1 VLRWLSRFA
10 LFCLLLF
17 GCFRALFLWVNRP
30 PQAPFSLR
38 EEAFSFWYGLR
49 MDISTLAYL
58 LVLPVLLW
66 LLLHLRDS
74 PLLQRI
80 HRVYVRLL
88 LVVLVLIGLG
98 NVAVYHFWG
107 TLLNFRAISYLSDP
121 KEAFVSL
128 SGGQAVLLMLV
139 IAGVLTAGWFGQNA
153 LRLPELPRN
162 SSARGLIWQ
171 LPILLAA
178 IVLGIRGGWQQLP
191 MNESLVAFSRHLFL
205 NNAAV
210 NPAWHLSYEIRTA
223 GIGSSNPFVV
233 MPEAE
238 AEAAVRGL
246 FAERDDSVTRVLGLQ
261 RPNIVLI
268 QLESFTVDLVG
279 AMGGEPGISPNLDAL
294 IAQGLLFDSIYSSG
308 FRTDQGITSLLNG
321 WPATPYHSVMR
332 SEEKSSRLPSL
343 VKSLTAQGYRTECYY
358 GGASNFSNLNVYLAG
373 QGFDRML
380 DQDSFPPSVERGRWG
395 VPDGPLFERCASEV
409 GAGASPFFAFIITLS
424 NHEPFDV
431 PGPKRFPG
439 DNDADRFRNAAAYTD
454 SVLGDFFRAA
464 RKQPW
469 YDSTLFVLVADHA
482 HELPK
487 GRDIVFPVGRRIP
500 LVLFGTPL
508 LERYR
513 GQRVHAIGG
522 HHDLPKTLLAQL
534 GLDSRAFDWS
544 KDLLSPGVQD
554 FAYLPAED
562 FVAWVTRDDWFIW
575 SRKKNAVVE
584 AACDDLRRDRTKEL
598 RAAKAFSQVHYER
611 FLAK

>member
-1 VLRWLSRFA
+1 MLRWLPRFA
-10 LFCLLLF
+10 FFYLALF
-17 GCFRALFLWVNRP
+17 GCFRMLFLWINRP
-30 PQAPFSLR
+30 VQAPFSSR
-38 EEAFSFWYGLR
+38 EEAQSFWYGLR
-49 MDISTLAYL
+49 MDLSTLAYL
-58 LVLPVLLW
+58 LVVPVLLW
-66 LLLHLRDS
+66 LLLQRRES
-74 PLLQRI
+74 KALQNI
-80 HRVYVRLL
+80 HKLHQRLVL
-88 LVVLVLIGLG
+88 IILVLIGLG

-107 TLLNFRAISYLSDP
+107 TLLNYRAISYLSDP

-128 SGGQAVLLMLV
+128 SGGQAFLLVLV
-139 IAGVLTAGWFGQNA
+139 IAAVLSLGWFGQNA
-153 LRLPELPRN
+153 LRMVNLPISGNRR
-162 SSARGLIWQ
+162 SIIWQ
-171 LPILLAA
+171 LPLLLAG

-191 MNESLVAFSRHLFL
+191 MNESLVAYSRHLFL

-238 AEAAVRGL
+238 AEAAVREL
-246 FAERDDSVTRVLGLQ
+246 FAERDDSVTRVLGLN

-268 QLESFTVDLVG
+268 QLESFTADVVG
-279 AMGGEPGISPNLDAL
+279 AMGGEPGISPNLDTL

-343 VKSLTAQGYRTECYY
+343 TKSLAAQGYRTECYY

-373 QGFDRML
+373 QGFDRIL
-380 DQDSFPPSVERGRWG
+380 EQDSFPSSVERGRWG
-395 VPDGPLFERCASEV
+395 VPDGPLLEHCAAEA
-409 GAGASPFFAFIITLS
+409 GAGSAPFFAFIITLS

-431 PGPKRFPG
+431 PGAKRYPG
-439 DNDADRFRNAAAYTD
+439 ENDADRFRNAAAYTD

-487 GRDIVFPVGRRIP
+487 GRDIVFPIGRRIP
-500 LVLFGTPL
+500 LVLFGTPV

-513 GQRVHAIGG
+513 GQRVHAVGG
-522 HHDLPKTLLAQL
+522 HHDLPRTLLAQL
-534 GLDSRAFDWS
+534 DLDSRSFDWS
-544 KDLLSPGVQD
+544 KDLLSPGVRD

-575 SRKKNAVVE
+575 SRKKNAIVE
-584 AACDDLRRDRTKEL
+584 AARDDLKRDRAKEL
-598 RAAKAFSQVHYER
+598 RAAKAFSQVHYGR